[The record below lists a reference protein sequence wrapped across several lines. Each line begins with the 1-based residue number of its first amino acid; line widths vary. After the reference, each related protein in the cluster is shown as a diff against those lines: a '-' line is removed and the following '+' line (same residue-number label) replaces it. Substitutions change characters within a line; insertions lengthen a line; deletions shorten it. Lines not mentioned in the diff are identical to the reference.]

1 MIVSPH
7 VPAATYNEKNKPF
20 SGWPTLA
27 MRRVV
32 LSLGLAGGLAVAAA
46 AGEEKGQFPSG
57 YIDSVI
63 HGQKLELTL
72 PNGRPLVGSIDGM
85 DRDATGITRVKGTIT
100 HPEQGAFLLER
111 QHGQGQRAML
121 KGTLSLDGQATEW
134 QIKPVEASGTLWQWV
149 ESPAEDGFRPRQ
161 MQLPAARPANV
172 PSPEAARAGAE
183 DALRKDL
190 DIEPLENGNLR
201 VGSVEV
207 DKKSREVRIPA
218 TVNMT
223 AGTVEYALVTNT
235 GKCHESLF
243 STAATPR
250 DIHVAML
257 LLGVKPAAMGQRA
270 DRGLVV
276 PDNSAVQARAEWA
289 DAGKQVSHPLAG
301 LVLVMPV
308 PAPEARQAGLM
319 APWLYNGSRFTNGGF
334 AATIE
339 GSIIALMTD
348 DMALINNA
356 CADRVDDESHVPDTN
371 LLPKPGTPAT
381 IVLAASVPTIPQVVP
396 SPAAAKP

>member
-1 MIVSPH
+1 MRWV
-7 VPAATYNEKNKPF
+7 F
-20 SGWPTLA
+20 LA
-27 MRRVV
+27 
-32 LSLGLAGGLAVAAA
+32 LGLAGGMVVVAGAEQGK
-46 AGEEKGQFPSG
+46 AGFSSG

-63 HGQKLELTL
+63 HGQKVHLTL
-72 PNGRPLVGSIDGM
+72 PNGRPIVGSVEGL
-85 DRDATGITRVKGTIT
+85 DRDATGITRVKGSII
-100 HPEQGAFLLER
+100 HPEQGVFLLER
-111 QHGQGQRAML
+111 QPGQGQRDAL
-121 KGTLSLDGQATEW
+121 KGTLSFDGQATEW
-134 QIKPVEASGTLWQWV
+134 QIKPVEASVTLWQWV

-190 DIEPLENGNLR
+190 VIEPMANGNVR
-201 VGSVEV
+201 VGTVEV

-301 LVLVMPV
+301 LFLVMPV
-308 PAPEARQAGLM
+308 PAPEARQAGLK

-339 GSIIALMTD
+339 GSVIALMTD

-356 CADRVDDESHVPDTN
+356 CADRADDDSHVPDTN

-381 IVLAASVPTIPQVVP
+381 IVLAAAVPTIPQVVP
-396 SPAAAKP
+396 SPASAKP